1 VSTSTKTSPA
11 RRCALEDR
19 VNVPHDR
26 IKVFVRDGRITLE
39 GEIEWQYQKEA
50 VEEAVRHLIGVK
62 GVINQIIV
70 KSWVAPTEIRSQIEA
85 ALQHSAE
92 LDAKRII
99 VETEGSKV
107 TCAGGCARGSSARR
121 PSSSLGARR
130 VSPWLRI

>member
-1 VSTSTKTSPA
+1 M
-11 RRCALEDR
+11 
-19 VNVPHDR
+19 
-26 IKVFVRDGRITLE
+26 
-39 GEIEWQYQKEA
+39 
-50 VEEAVRHLIGVK
+50 RHLIGVK

-85 ALQHSAE
+85 ALRHSAE

-107 TCAGGCARGSSARR
+107 TCAGGCAPGPSARKLSA
-121 PSSSLGARR
+121 PPGARR